1 MTYEQF
7 ASKLHKTK
15 EYKKMAKHR
24 HISSPMPLY
33 YLITEEGMQA
43 DIMCN
48 SLRADDK
55 RDTALLLIELDYIS
69 YIPFGKRGKKIVE
82 DLIKE
87 KENNFNR
94 TYTSYRSIKKDIIYG
109 MLAKIEVKVDE
120 KLKNSINKFFDYME
134 SDMQDFSDVESIAAT
149 IRRIGGEL
157 DNQSSKSKYYGD
169 DQRFEQME
177 KILDKIWTHIK
188 THNTKCFDIKEFLK
202 ETKADKP
209 LSPTERLFFK
219 YITSI
224 RLPKEQKEEKLEQL
238 TLK

>member
-33 YLITEEGMQA
+33 YLMTEEEMQA

-48 SLRADDK
+48 SLRCDDK
-55 RDTALLLIELDYIS
+55 RELAFLLIELDYAT
-69 YIPFGKRGKKIVE
+69 YIPFGKRGKKIIE
-82 DLIKE
+82 NLIEE
-87 KENNFNR
+87 KENQFNR
-94 TYTSYRSIKKDIIYG
+94 TYLSYRAVKKDNIYG
-109 MLAKIEVKVDE
+109 LFATIKVKVDE
-120 KLKNSINKFFDYME
+120 NLKKSIDKFFDYMD
-134 SDMQDFSDVESIAAT
+134 SDKQDFSDIESVAAT

-157 DNQSSKSKYYGD
+157 DNQTSKSKYYGD